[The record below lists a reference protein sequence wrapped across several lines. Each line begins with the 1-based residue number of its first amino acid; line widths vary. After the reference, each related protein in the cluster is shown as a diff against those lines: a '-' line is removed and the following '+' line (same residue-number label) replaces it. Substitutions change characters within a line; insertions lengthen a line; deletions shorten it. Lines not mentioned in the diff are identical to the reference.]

1 MPDHTH
7 SQRALRMMG
16 KGAEL
21 VTEIASAGILWT
33 GKSVT
38 PLRPAADPSDPYEL
52 LAKPTEDD
60 NA

>member
-7 SQRALRMMG
+7 SQRELRMMG

-21 VTEIASAGILWT
+21 VREIEGAGILWT

-52 LAKPTEDD
+52 LAQPTEATD
-60 NA
+60 A